1 MCFSLGKFI
10 SCLIVIGKN
19 CYPKLRQ
26 GMRFIDLVSSSEEAD
41 DNEKEAFKAV
51 LEDIEMNKAYKNSR
65 HLRQTNETYS
75 FILPDEYPKEF
86 ELARSRRTVLVTE
99 EQKRQAE
106 QKRVK

>member
-26 GMRFIDLVSSSEEAD
+26 VSSSEEAD